1 VLPPEPL
8 QVSA

>member
-8 QVSA
+8 QVSV